1 MSSTPPIFDLLR
13 CEDPRDLVHDAVQR
27 LFQGEI
33 LGLPTETQYVAA
45 AYSLSPTVTRLAE
58 LSQKWTDQPP
68 VLVVKSPAEAL
79 DYLPRLQPLG
89 RKLLRRFW
97 PGPVT
102 LRFQAPAIGGLAQ
115 ALPPEIAT
123 ALDLPQSLAIR
134 LAGHDVLQ
142 AILRLLP
149 APLVLTA
156 ESADQASAG
165 SAGEF
170 AKHAAGDCS
179 ILLDAG
185 ELRYTLPTSV
195 VHVHD
200 ADWTLHRESVV
211 PARTLNRLAGNL
223 YLFVCT
229 GNTCRSPMAEALFRR
244 LLSEQMHCADDEL
257 VDRGVIVA
265 SAGVAAGPGQ
275 PASDESVEQM
285 RLRGIDLRGHES
297 QPLTGELLMQADR
310 VFTMTRGHRELV
322 LRQFPQLAERVEVLS
337 RDGGDVVDPIGGG
350 PDEYR
355 RCAEQI
361 ETHLRA
367 LLSEFPTEG

>member
-13 CEDPRDLVHDAVQR
+13 CEDPRDVIHDAVQR

-45 AYSLSPTVTRLAE
+45 AYSLSPTVRRLGE
-58 LSQKWTDQPP
+58 LSREWSQQPP
-68 VLVVKSPAEAL
+68 LLVVKSAAEAL

-89 RKLLRRFW
+89 RKLVRRFW

-102 LRFQAPAIGGLAQ
+102 LRFHSPAIGGLAQ
-115 ALPPEIAT
+115 ALPGEIAT
-123 ALDLPQSLAIR
+123 ALDLPHSLGFR
-134 LAGHDVLQ
+134 LAGHEVLQ

-149 APLVLTA
+149 APLVLTS
-156 ESADQASAG
+156 EMADQATSG
-165 SAGEF
+165 SVVEF
-170 AKHAAGDCS
+170 AKRATGDCS

-195 VHVHD
+195 VHVND
-200 ADWTLHRESVV
+200 ANWTLHRESVV

-229 GNTCRSPMAEALFRR
+229 GNTCRSPMAEAMFRR

-275 PASDESVEQM
+275 PASDESIEQM
-285 RLRGIDLRGHES
+285 RLRGIDLRSHES
-297 QPLTGELLMQADR
+297 QPLTGDLLMQADR

-322 LRQFPQLAERVEVLS
+322 IRQFPQLAEMVEVLS

-350 PDEYR
+350 PDDYQ

-367 LLSEFPTEG
+367 ILSEFPSEG

>member
-1 MSSTPPIFDLLR
+1 MSSPPPIFDLLR
-13 CEDPRDLVHDAVQR
+13 SDDPRDLIHDAVQR

-45 AYSLSPTVTRLAE
+45 AYLLSPAATRLANLSRA
-58 LSQKWTDQPP
+58 LSQAPP
-68 VLVVKSPAEAL
+68 VLAVKSAAEAL
-79 DYLPRLQPLG
+79 DYLPRASPLG

-102 LRFQAPAIGGLAQ
+102 LRFQPPAIGGLAQ
-115 ALPPEIAT
+115 ALPQEIAE
-123 ALDLPQSLAIR
+123 ALETPRSLGFR
-134 LAGHDVLQ
+134 LAGHDVLL

-149 APLVLTA
+149 APLILTA
-156 ESADQASAG
+156 ERPVEGSGDSVRKLADA
-165 SAGEF
+165 AGET
-170 AKHAAGDCS
+170 CS
-179 ILLDAG
+179 MLLDAG

-195 VHVHD
+195 VHVD
-200 ADWTLHRESVV
+200 DTSWSLHRESVV
-211 PARTLNRLAGNL
+211 PARTLQRLAGNL

-244 LLSEQMHCADDEL
+244 LLSERQHCSDDEL
-257 VDRGVIVA
+257 VDRGFMVS
-265 SAGVAAGPGQ
+265 SAGVAAGVGQ
-275 PASDESVEQM
+275 PASDESIEQM

-297 QPLTGELLMQADR
+297 QPLTAELLTQADR

-322 LRQFPQLAERVEVLS
+322 VRQFPQLAERVELLA

-350 PDEYR
+350 PEDYR

-361 ETHLRA
+361 ESHLHRI
-367 LLSEFPTEG
+367 LDEFPSEG